1 MLVFCTHVSDKLMWK
16 FSSLCLISGY
26 RLRWKLVRRLK
37 QTGRFKLTL
46 WRAIST
52 LQTKDHYYSFVH
64 YWFFVKLLIFCQIND
79 FLSNYW
85 FFVKLLIFFVLPLL
99 FFQII
104 DFSPHHLC
112 KIMTFTYSFPQILQT
127 IVIKNVS
134 FHIYHDHNI
143 NTLACITVK
152 FSD

>member
-64 YWFFVKLLIFCQIND
+64 YWFFVKLLIF
-79 FLSNYW
+79 
-85 FFVKLLIFFVLPLL
+85 FVLPLL